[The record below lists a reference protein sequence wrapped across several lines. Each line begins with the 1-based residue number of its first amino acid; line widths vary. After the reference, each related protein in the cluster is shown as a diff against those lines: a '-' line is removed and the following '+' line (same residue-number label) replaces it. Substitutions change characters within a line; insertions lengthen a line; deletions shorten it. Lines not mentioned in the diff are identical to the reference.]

1 LDLHAGAA
9 AFNPAQASATPFSPA
24 PSEKILTATHTVSLD
39 NIAGPVHLA
48 GIGGIGMSALA
59 RLLLQKG
66 KAVSGSDKQ
75 ESPITDEL
83 KAMGATIFIGH
94 EAHNLKDA
102 GALIISTAITSGNPE
117 LEEAKRK
124 GIPVWHR
131 SQLLAYLAKD
141 DKLVAITGT
150 HGKTTTSAM
159 VGQVLLESDF
169 DPSIVVGG
177 IFHHIGS
184 NSRLGQ
190 GGYFVAEAD
199 ESDGTHV
206 TSTPHLSVIT
216 NIEPDHLENYP
227 GGLDQILDV
236 MMRFYENTKAVSVI
250 CSDDSGC
257 NKLINRI
264 KSKSGTANLARVVTY
279 GLRKRPDQSGQ
290 QPDYSYVSLPGFS
303 MKVYRHDQLLGE
315 LDLKVPGEHNKLNS
329 LAAIATAIELGGSF
343 AESKAAITQFRGV
356 DRRFQ
361 LLGEEKG
368 ILVVDDYA
376 HHPTEVVATLKAARE
391 YIRVQREGKGRVVCL
406 FQPHQPA
413 RLRDLWNEFTQA
425 FTDCDLALIADVYI
439 ARGGKIEGIDS
450 EKFVQALNHPDKH
463 YLPGS
468 AAGLP
473 KALHA
478 YLKPGDLLLTVGAGD
493 ITNVGGEL
501 LSLLA
506 KQ

>member
-1 LDLHAGAA
+1 MDPYAGAA
-9 AFNPAQASATPFSPA
+9 AFNPAQASITPFSNA
-24 PSEKILTATHTVSLD
+24 PSENILTASHTVSLD

-102 GALIISTAITSGNPE
+102 GALIVSTAITAGNPE

-124 GIPVWHR
+124 GIPIWHR

-141 DKLVAITGT
+141 DKMIAVTGT

-159 VGQVLLESDF
+159 VGQVLLSCDF

-184 NSRLGQ
+184 NSRLGK

-206 TSTPHLSVIT
+206 SSTPYLSIIT

-227 GGLDQILDV
+227 GGIDQILDV
-236 MMRFYENTKAVSVI
+236 MATFYDNTKALSII
-250 CSDDSGC
+250 CSDDAGC
-257 NKLINRI
+257 ARLINRI
-264 KSKSGTANLARVVTY
+264 KAKSDAAKSSRLITYAR
-279 GLRKRPDQSGQ
+279 RKRPDQSGQ
-290 QPDYSYVSLPGFS
+290 QADYTYVNMPGFA
-303 MKVYRHDQLLGE
+303 MKVYHHDQLLGE
-315 LDLKVPGEHNKLNS
+315 INLKVPGEHNKLNALS
-329 LAAIATAIELGGSF
+329 AIATAMELGGNF
-343 AESKAAITQFRGV
+343 PEAAAAITQFRGV

-361 LLGEEKG
+361 ILGEEKG

-376 HHPTEVVATLKAARE
+376 HHPTEVVATMKAAKE
-391 YIRVQREGKGRVVCL
+391 YIRLNRGKGRVVCL

-413 RLRDLWNEFTQA
+413 RLRDLWDEFTQA
-425 FTDCDLALIADVYI
+425 FVDADLALIADVYI

-450 EKFVQALNHPDKH
+450 ERFVAALNHPNKH
-463 YLPGS
+463 YLPGPAKS
-468 AAGLP
+468 LAPQLLAHLQP
-473 KALHA
+473 D
-478 YLKPGDLLLTVGAGD
+478 DLLLTVGAGD

-506 KQ
+506 SK